1 MQSLVGLILASLQD
15 DPELKELFL
24 LEGRRIRKEGQLVLM
39 TGGFLSL
46 VRGIDDLLMQMRNN
60 GQLRSDLH
68 IEGIRSALMGMM
80 EGLLRDRMLATR
92 SNYPA
97 SYNEAEIR
105 NLFLHVLQCF
115 TQG

>member
-1 MQSLVGLILASLQD
+1 
-15 DPELKELFL
+15 
-24 LEGRRIRKEGQLVLM
+24 
-39 TGGFLSL
+39 
-46 VRGIDDLLMQMRNN
+46 
-60 GQLRSDLH
+60 
-68 IEGIRSALMGMM
+68 MM